1 MKLVRLMGKIRDR
14 TLTIILVS
22 ATNTR
27 TKMRYAFA
35 IVRSE
40 EVKVSGTRSLV
51 KILATRMSWRVG
63 ECG

>member
-1 MKLVRLMGKIRDR
+1 M
-14 TLTIILVS
+14 ILVS

-51 KILATRMSWRVG
+51 KMPVTRMSWRIVG
-63 ECG
+63 VSNG